1 MLVHRRMSETLA
13 GEGPARRRWGRLA
26 AFALLALIIAA
37 AALGLWRVGRWLV
50 VQDELEQAPVI
61 VVLSGRMPERAREAA
76 ALYQQGYASRV
87 WISRPAGPGRELE
100 ELAIPYVG
108 EEFYNARVLMRLGVP
123 PDAIRVLEKPIQNT
137 ADEVNEIA
145 AELRH
150 EGINKVILVTTKAHT
165 RRVRLIWR
173 KRVGAGPR
181 AIVRYAR
188 GDRYDGAHWWR
199 TTADALDVVRETL
212 GLANAW
218 AGFPVRPAA

>member
-1 MLVHRRMSETLA
+1 MNETLD
-13 GEGPARRRWGRLA
+13 GERPVRKRRGKLA
-26 AFALLALIIAA
+26 AYGIVGLFIAA

-50 VQDELEQAPVI
+50 VQDELELAPVI

-87 WISRPAGPGRELE
+87 WISRPAGPGPELE
-100 ELAIPYVG
+100 ELGIPYVG

-137 ADEVNEIA
+137 AGEVDAIA
-145 AELRH
+145 AELRR
-150 EGINKVILVTTKAHT
+150 EGIHKTILVTTKAHT

-173 KRVGAGPR
+173 KHVGAEPR

-199 TTADALDVVRETL
+199 TTADALDVVREVL

-218 AGFPVRPAA
+218 AGFPLKPAS

>member
-1 MLVHRRMSETLA
+1 MNETLD
-13 GEGPARRRWGRLA
+13 GKRPARRRWGKLA
-26 AFALLALIIAA
+26 AYGIVGLFIAA

-50 VQDELEQAPVI
+50 VQDELELAPVI
-61 VVLSGRMPERAREAA
+61 VVLSGRMPDRAREAA

-87 WISRPAGPGRELE
+87 WISRPAGPGQELE
-100 ELAIPYVG
+100 GLGIPYVG

-137 ADEVNEIA
+137 AGEVDAVA
-145 AELRH
+145 AELRR
-150 EGINKVILVTTKAHT
+150 EGIHKTILVTTKAHT

-173 KRVGAGPR
+173 KRVGAEPR

-199 TTADALDVVRETL
+199 TTADALDVVREVL

-218 AGFPVRPAA
+218 AGLPLKPAS

>member
-1 MLVHRRMSETLA
+1 MSKTLD
-13 GEGPARRRWGRLA
+13 GERPARRRWGRLVA
-26 AFALLALIIAA
+26 CGIFALFIAA
-37 AALGLWRVGRWLV
+37 AALGFWRVGLWLV
-50 VQDELEQAPVI
+50 VQDELELSPVI

-87 WISRPAGPGRELE
+87 WISRPVGPARELE
-100 ELAIPYVG
+100 EMGIPYVG
-108 EEFYNARVLMRLGVP
+108 EEFYNARVLMHLGVP

-137 ADEVNEIA
+137 AGEVDEIA
-145 AELRH
+145 SELRR
-150 EGINKVILVTTKAHT
+150 EGVNKAILVTTKAHT

-188 GDRYDGAHWWR
+188 EDRYDGAHWWR
-199 TTADALDVVRETL
+199 TTADALDVVREVL

-218 AGFPVRPAA
+218 AGFPLRPAP

>member
-1 MLVHRRMSETLA
+1 MNETLD
-13 GEGPARRRWGRLA
+13 GERPVRKRRGKLA
-26 AFALLALIIAA
+26 AYGIVGLFIAA

-50 VQDELEQAPVI
+50 VQDELELAPVI
-61 VVLSGRMPERAREAA
+61 VVLSGRMPDRAREAA

-87 WISRPAGPGRELE
+87 WISRPAGPGQELE
-100 ELAIPYVG
+100 ELGIPYVG

-137 ADEVNEIA
+137 AGEVDAIA
-145 AELRH
+145 AELRR
-150 EGINKVILVTTKAHT
+150 EGIHKTILVTTKAHT

-173 KRVGAGPR
+173 KRVGAEPR

-199 TTADALDVVRETL
+199 TTADALDVVREVL

-218 AGFPVRPAA
+218 AGFPLKPAS